1 MAKCANCGKERD
13 VAKIHICELKKRGYV
28 GAGQIKVYT
37 AQENFECGKCGA
49 KVARAEY
56 VCDPKPL

>member
-1 MAKCANCGKERD
+1 MAKCANCGKEQD
-13 VAKIHICELKKRGYV
+13 VAHIHICALKKRGYV

-37 AQENFECGKCGA
+37 AEQKFECGKCGA